1 MPLVSVIMPVFNYA
15 QYVGDSIASV
25 LKSTEE
31 NLELIV
37 VDDGSTDN
45 SKALIEAAAKRDS
58 RVKPIFHE
66 KNLGIS
72 AARNTALA
80 AAKGEYIA
88 FCDADD
94 LWLPEKLENQ
104 LKLLAQ
110 TPGADIAYGES
121 KIIDEDGKETGARFS
136 TSFPIPGSGNGNLF
150 PTLCVRNFINTQTVL
165 LRRNILGPE
174 NTFDVNIHFAEDWL
188 FWIRLA
194 RSHEFVYSAEPVG
207 FYRMH
212 DANSASA
219 VQFDGRKRNRVKV
232 FLAILGFPD
241 LPRGIVSQV
250 FYHLG
255 VALSGLKNEAF
266 TSAFAYKESL
276 KYNPFNWR
284 SAVRLILCT
293 IRK

>member
-1 MPLVSVIMPVFNYA
+1 MPCYNYA

-25 LKSTEE
+25 LKSTEKD
-31 NLELIV
+31 LELIV
-37 VDDGSTDN
+37 VDDGSTDG
-45 SKALIEAAAKRDS
+45 SRAIVKAAAARDP

-72 AARNTALA
+72 ASRNDALK
-80 AAKGEYIA
+80 AAKGNFIA

-94 LWLPEKLENQ
+94 LWLPEKLEHQ
-104 LKLLAQ
+104 LELLEQ
-110 TPGADIAYGES
+110 YPVNHSGPGANIAFGDS
-121 KIIDEDGKETGARFS
+121 KIIDESGRETGERFS
-136 TSFPIPGSGNGNLF
+136 DRFPVPSAGNGNLF

-165 LRRNILGPE
+165 LRRDILGPE
-174 NTFDVNIHFAEDWL
+174 NLFDTNIQYAEDWL
-188 FWIRLA
+188 FWVRLA
-194 RSHEFVYSAEPVG
+194 REHEFVYSPEPLG
-207 FYRMH
+207 YYRVH
-212 DANSASA
+212 EANSATTLA
-219 VQFDGRKRNRVKV
+219 FEGRKRNRVKV

-255 VALSGLKNEAF
+255 MALSGLKNEAF
-266 TSAFAYKESL
+266 TSGFAYKESL

-284 SAVRLILCT
+284 SAVRLIQCT